1 MNDRQRDPLELIGY
15 IDDDLIDEIRLIRA
29 PKKHVP
35 LLRYLAVAALIAA
48 SLLATVLVVF
58 TITRDGPPSIGTQPP
73 QESILPMEEDLLYV
87 TIDINPSVEFTVKG
101 QKVIAFKAYND
112 DGAEILKDEEY
123 CGKHLSSVIPAFME
137 KLMEEGYLKP
147 GDDLSVLLISARGST
162 DSAIEALLDTVV
174 DIAEKTLS
182 EEQIQACLLAEP
194 ILDAQKAEEMAELYG
209 VSPGKIQYLMNIF
222 EYDMDLVPEDAAEF
236 ALVELFRIDMKRRL
250 YPPKYQVGEYD
261 EYGELVLYVSIYEEP
276 NHQYVPFEALSK
288 EEQAEL
294 KRNYSQEDLDIM
306 FAPRVWTTMP
316 NVVGLPKQEAIDLLH
331 SRHIAVLIFYVHDLT
346 NFNVGENVKRG
357 DCIKQQFKPGRRH
370 NSDAVVT
377 IWVYQ

>member
-1 MNDRQRDPLELIGY
+1 MNQRDPLELIGY
-15 IDDDLIDEIRLIRA
+15 LDDSLIDEITPCPTPQKR
-29 PKKHVP
+29 P
-35 LLRYLAVAALIAA
+35 LRFRYLAVVALIAA
-48 SLLATVLVVF
+48 LLTALTAFVFAFIKHPPTATDPL
-58 TITRDGPPSIGTQPP
+58 PPS
-73 QESILPMEEDLLYV
+73 ESLILPEDDLLYV

-101 QKVIAFKAYND
+101 QTVIAFKAYND
-112 DGAEILKDEEY
+112 DGAAILKDEEY

-194 ILDAQKAEEMAELYG
+194 ILDAQKAEEMADLYG

-236 ALVELFRIDMKRRL
+236 TLVELFRIDMKRRL

-261 EYGELVLYVSIYEEP
+261 EYGELVLYVPVYEEP

-316 NVVGLPKQEAIDLLH
+316 NVVGLPKEEAVDLLH
-331 SRHIAVLIFYVHDLT
+331 SRNIAVRITYVHSLDHLVSGDG
-346 NFNVGENVKRG
+346 FKRG
-357 DCIKQQFKPGRRH
+357 DCVKQEFKPGRRH

>member
-1 MNDRQRDPLELIGY
+1 MNQRDPLELIGY
-15 IDDDLIDEIRLIRA
+15 LDDSLIDEITPCPT
-29 PKKHVP
+29 PKKRP
-35 LLRYLAVAALIAA
+35 LLLRYLAVAALIAA
-48 SLLATVLVVF
+48 LLTALTAFVF
-58 TITRDGPPSIGTQPP
+58 AFIKPSPAGTDPLPPS
-73 QESILPMEEDLLYV
+73 ESLILPEDDLLYV

-101 QKVIAFKAYND
+101 QTVIAFKAYND

-331 SRHIAVLIFYVHDLT
+331 SRNIAVRITYVHSLDHLVSGDG
-346 NFNVGENVKRG
+346 FKRG
-357 DCIKQQFKPGRRH
+357 DCVKQEFKPGRRH
-370 NSDAVVT
+370 NSDAIVT

>member
-1 MNDRQRDPLELIGY
+1 MNQRDPLELIGY
-15 IDDDLIDEIRLIRA
+15 LDDSLIDEVTPCPT
-29 PKKHVP
+29 PKKRP
-35 LLRYLAVAALIAA
+35 LRFRYLAVAALIAA
-48 SLLATVLVVF
+48 LLTALTAFVFAFIKHPPTATDPL
-58 TITRDGPPSIGTQPP
+58 PPS
-73 QESILPMEEDLLYV
+73 ESLILPEDDLLYV

-101 QKVIAFKAYND
+101 QTVIAFKAYND

-331 SRHIAVLIFYVHDLT
+331 SRNIAVRITYVHSLDHLVSGDG
-346 NFNVGENVKRG
+346 FKRG
-357 DCIKQQFKPGRRH
+357 DCVKQEFKPGRRH
-370 NSDAVVT
+370 NSDAIVT

>member
-1 MNDRQRDPLELIGY
+1 MNDHQRDPLELMGY
-15 IDDDLIDEIRLIRA
+15 IDDDLIDEIRTVRIHKR
-29 PKKHVP
+29 KVP
-35 LLRYLAVAALIAA
+35 IFRYLAVAALITV
-48 SLLATVLVVF
+48 LMTATVLTIF
-58 TITRDGPPSIGTQPP
+58 TLTKDDPPSIGTQPP

-101 QKVIAFKAYND
+101 QTVVAFKAYND
-112 DGAEILKDEEY
+112 DGAQILEGENY
-123 CGKHLSSVIPAFME
+123 CGKHLSSVIPSFME

-147 GDDLSVLLISARGST
+147 GDDLSVLLVSARGST

-174 DIAEKTLS
+174 YIAEQTLS

-222 EYDMDLVPEDAAEF
+222 EYEMDLVPEDAAEF
-236 ALVELFRIDMKRRL
+236 TLVELFRIDMKRRL
-250 YPPKYQVGEYD
+250 YAPKYQVGEYD
-261 EYGELVLYVSIYEEP
+261 EYGELVLYVPIYEEP

-294 KRNYSQEDLDIM
+294 KRSYSKADLDIM

-316 NVVGLPKQEAIDLLH
+316 KVTGLTKQEAIDLLH
-331 SRHIAVLIFYVHDLT
+331 SRNIAVRVFYVHDLT
-346 NFNVGENVKRG
+346 VTQENEGYKRG
-357 DCIKQQFKPGRRH
+357 DCVKQEFKAGKRH
-370 NSDAVVT
+370 NSDAIVT